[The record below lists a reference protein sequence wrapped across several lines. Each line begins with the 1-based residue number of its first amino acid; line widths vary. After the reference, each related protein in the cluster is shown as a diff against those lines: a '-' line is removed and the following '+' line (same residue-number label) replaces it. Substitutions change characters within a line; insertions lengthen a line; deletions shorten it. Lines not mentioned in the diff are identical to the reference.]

1 MRTWEELEEG
11 RGGNDVNTTHMYEIL
26 LPNLNKK
33 KRKVEGGRHD
43 SLSRNTYCASI
54 EPEFEPLEPM

>member
-1 MRTWEELEEG
+1 LRTWEELEEG

-33 KRKVEGGRHD
+33 KEK
-43 SLSRNTYCASI
+43 
-54 EPEFEPLEPM
+54 